1 MIEPTTHIHLFYPF
15 LIIGGIVALAIIVSA
30 IKYMFNS
37 NIFKDLFFKSSDN
50 AKDVTIHITSKMS
63 EMHKDV
69 ILLQYTNVQEQEFH
83 AIEQHLKL
91 IDKEIELLNK
101 KYDSIIENKI
111 QFKEH

>member
-1 MIEPTTHIHLFYPF
+1 MISNVQVHLFYPL
-15 LIIGGIVALAIIVSA
+15 LIIAGVIALAIIVSA
-30 IKYMFNS
+30 IKYISNS

-69 ILLQYTNVQEQEFH
+69 IPLQYTNIQEQEFH

-101 KYDSIIENKI
+101 KYDFIIEN
-111 QFKEH
+111 EH